1 MTIFDCFENNI
12 ALQKRKPVTA
22 QKTGRLRKAKRVG
35 KYLNNIKMGLFNA
48 LFGKK
53 KSTLQDL
60 DEKNDDFIAKNPIAQ
75 NDENE
80 MMRNASKL
88 MTSGKFS
95 ESLDL
100 YKKLSENY
108 PNNKGLYESQIGV
121 AYHFLGDYEN
131 AVAYYIS
138 SLNNGGDKS
147 MMDDNI
153 WEAAEAF
160 SKLES
165 QEKGSSTTN
174 TTKLIEKYWELFP
187 NGRYAKKAKKHLG
200 K

>member
-1 MTIFDCFENNI
+1 
-12 ALQKRKPVTA
+12 
-22 QKTGRLRKAKRVG
+22 
-35 KYLNNIKMGLFNA
+35 MGLFNA

-53 KSTLQDL
+53 KTSLQDL
-60 DEKNDDFIAKNPIAQ
+60 DKKNDDFIAKNPIAE

-108 PNNKGLYESQIGV
+108 PNNKDLYESQIGV
-121 AYHFLGDYEN
+121 AYYFLGDYEN
-131 AVAYYIS
+131 AVTYYTS

-160 SKLES
+160 SKLEF
-165 QEKGSSTTN
+165 QEKESSTTN
-174 TTKLIEKYWELFP
+174 TTKLIEKYLEIFP

>member
-1 MTIFDCFENNI
+1 
-12 ALQKRKPVTA
+12 L
-22 QKTGRLRKAKRVG
+22 
-35 KYLNNIKMGLFNA
+35 
-48 LFGKK
+48 
-53 KSTLQDL
+53 
-60 DEKNDDFIAKNPIAQ
+60 AKNPVAK

-88 MTSGKFS
+88 MTSKKFQ

-108 PNNKGLYESQIGV
+108 PDNRGLYESQVGA
-121 AYHFLGDYEN
+121 AYYFLGEYEK
-131 AVAYYIS
+131 AVEYYIS
-138 SLNNGGDKS
+138 AMNNGGNKS

-160 SKLES
+160 SKLDILLEN
-165 QEKGSSTTN
+165 GSIIN
-174 TTKLIEKYWELFP
+174 PKNLIEKYLELFP
-187 NGRYAKKAKKHLG
+187 NGSYAKKAKQVLG

>member
-1 MTIFDCFENNI
+1 
-12 ALQKRKPVTA
+12 
-22 QKTGRLRKAKRVG
+22 
-35 KYLNNIKMGLFNA
+35 MGLFNA

-53 KSTLQDL
+53 KNSLQDL
-60 DEKNDDFIAKNPIAQ
+60 DEKNDDFIAKNPIAED
-75 NDENE
+75 DENE

-160 SKLES
+160 SKLEF
-165 QEKGSSTTN
+165 QEKDSSTTN

>member
-1 MTIFDCFENNI
+1 
-12 ALQKRKPVTA
+12 
-22 QKTGRLRKAKRVG
+22 
-35 KYLNNIKMGLFNA
+35 MGLFDG

-53 KSTLQDL
+53 KLTLEDA
-60 DEKNDDFIAKNPIAQ
+60 DKKNDAFTTKNPVAK

-88 MTSGKFS
+88 MTSGKFQ

-108 PNNKGLYESQIGV
+108 PNNKGLYEGQIGA
-121 AYHFLGDYEN
+121 AYYFLGEYEK
-131 AVAYYIS
+131 AVEYYIS
-138 SLNNGGDKS
+138 SINNGGDKR

-153 WEAAEAF
+153 WEAAEAL
-160 SKLES
+160 SKLEILM
-165 QEKGSSTTN
+165 EDGSIIN
-174 TTKLIEKYWELFP
+174 PKNLIEKYLEIFP
-187 NGRYAKKAKKHLG
+187 NGSYAKKARTILG

>member
-1 MTIFDCFENNI
+1 
-12 ALQKRKPVTA
+12 
-22 QKTGRLRKAKRVG
+22 
-35 KYLNNIKMGLFNA
+35 MGLFNA
-48 LFGKK
+48 LFGNK
-53 KSTLQDL
+53 KSLKEADKL
-60 DEKNDDFIAKNPIAQ
+60 NDDHLAKNPVAK

-88 MTSGKFS
+88 MTSKKFQ

-108 PNNKGLYESQIGV
+108 PDNRGLYESQVGA
-121 AYHFLGDYEN
+121 AYYFLGEYEK
-131 AVAYYIS
+131 AVEYYIS
-138 SLNNGGDKS
+138 AMNNGGNKS

-160 SKLES
+160 SKLDILLEN
-165 QEKGSSTTN
+165 GSIIN
-174 TTKLIEKYWELFP
+174 PKNLIEKYLELFP
-187 NGRYAKKAKKHLG
+187 NGSYAKKAKQVLG

>member
-1 MTIFDCFENNI
+1 
-12 ALQKRKPVTA
+12 
-22 QKTGRLRKAKRVG
+22 
-35 KYLNNIKMGLFNA
+35 MGLFDS

-53 KSTLQDL
+53 KHTLEAMDK
-60 DEKNDDFIAKNPIAQ
+60 KNDDFISKNPVAK

-108 PNNKGLYESQIGV
+108 PNNKGLYESQIGA
-121 AYHFLGDYEN
+121 AYFFLGKYDT
-131 AVAYYIS
+131 AVEYYIS
-138 SLNNGGDKS
+138 SMNNGGDKR

-153 WEAAEAF
+153 WEAAESF
-160 SKLES
+160 SKLEILM
-165 QEKGSSTTN
+165 EDGSIMN
-174 TTKLIEKYWELFP
+174 PNNLIEKYLEIFP
-187 NGRYAKKAKKHLG
+187 DGSYAKKAKNILG